1 MNFKILGQVGQLNE
15 CSFTSINIE
24 LPTYPKTIL
33 LVDLHKKHSLRKH
46 HAQSPTTAVSAP
58 TAASKIGGL

>member
-15 CSFTSINIE
+15 CNFTSINIE

-33 LVDLHKKHSLRKH
+33 LVDLPKKHTLLKH
-46 HAQSPTTAVSAP
+46 HAQPPTTAVSAP